1 MARKKKGFST
11 YTIDNGQESTTQAKA
26 NLKLGMMKGGSGIVE
41 VHLTQFDYS
50 YLQMI
55 SDIASKS

>member
-41 VHLTQFDYS
+41 VHLKDQRRLRDCHN
-50 YLQMI
+50 
-55 SDIASKS
+55 